1 MTDAVATAAP
11 AAPTM
16 TPFRRALIMA
26 PVLISTTLFVLNQT
40 NIVVALPHMQGTFSA
55 TTDQIAW
62 VITSYIVA
70 MTIMTASAGWL
81 SNRFGRKTVFVWSV
95 AGFGVASLLCAN
107 APTLEMEVL
116 FRLLQGFAGGPI
128 LPVTQA
134 IMLDAYP
141 KEKAG
146 TALGIWGVGITIGP
160 VLGPILGGYITDE
173 YSWPWVF
180 YFNVPFA
187 AALVA
192 GIVLF
197 VPATQKG
204 QPRPFDWLGFAAL
217 SIALTAFQ
225 VVLARGEL
233 HDWFASTEIIV
244 ETAIALLAL
253 YALVVHTATAR
264 NPFLD
269 PRIFMDRNVV
279 LGLIFIFCW
288 ALTVNSPLVLLSLR
302 LQTIDGMPVSLVGLL
317 MSPRGLGGILT
328 MSLIGRI
335 LTRVNPKYVVVFGF
349 CMIAFASWIMSLW
362 PPHASTWE
370 VSLAGFILGVGVAS
384 AYVSL
389 TVIAFSTIATTLR
402 AEAVSFYSLI
412 LNMGSG
418 VGIAVAIIVVSQ
430 GMQANHEI
438 LSHNITVFN
447 ALLRE
452 NALPHFWNYN
462 LRRGLAA
469 VDREV
474 GLQAAVIAFNFAF
487 HIISVMALAIIPFV
501 AFLRRAKA
509 KAK

>member
-1 MTDAVATAAP
+1 MTDAAQTAAP
-11 AAPTM
+11 TI

-55 TTDQIAW
+55 TQDQIAW

-95 AGFGVASLLCAN
+95 AGFGLASLLCAN
-107 APTLEMEVL
+107 APTLETEVM

-146 TALGIWGVGITIGP
+146 TALGIWGIGITIGP
-160 VLGPILGGYITDE
+160 VLGPIVGGYITDE

-180 YFNVPFA
+180 YFNVPLA

-192 GIVLF
+192 GIILF
-197 VPATQKG
+197 VPAIDRG
-204 QPRPFDWLGFAAL
+204 APRPFDWAGFAAL
-217 SIALTAFQ
+217 AIALTAFQ

-233 HDWFASTEIIV
+233 HDWFDSTEIII
-244 ETAIALLAL
+244 ETAVAVFAL
-253 YALVVHTATAR
+253 YLLVIHTMTAKH
-264 NPFLD
+264 PFLD
-269 PRIFMDRNVV
+269 PRIFKDRNVV
-279 LGLIFIFCW
+279 LGLLFIFSW
-288 ALTVNSPLVLLSLR
+288 AMTVNAPLVLLSLR
-302 LQTIDGMPVSLVGLL
+302 LQTVDGMPVSLVGLL
-317 MSPRGLGGILT
+317 MSPRGLGGILA
-328 MSLIGRI
+328 MSLVGRV
-335 LTRVNPKYVVVFGF
+335 LARVNPKLVIVFGF
-349 CMIAFASWIMSLW
+349 CMIATAAWIMSNW
-362 PPHASTWE
+362 PPNASTWE
-370 VSLAGFILGVGVAS
+370 VSLAGFILGVGVAC

-402 AEAVSFYSLI
+402 TEAVSFYSLT

-418 VGIAVAIIVVSQ
+418 VGIAVAVIIVTQ
-430 GMQANHEI
+430 GIQTNHEI
-438 LSHNITVFN
+438 LSHNITMYSD
-447 ALLRE
+447 LLRSHT
-452 NALPHFWNYN
+452 LPRYWNYAV
-462 LRRGLAA
+462 RKGLGA

-474 GLQAAVIAFNFAF
+474 GLQAATIAFNYAF
-487 HIISVMALAIIPFV
+487 HVITMLAIAIIPFV
-501 AFLRRAKA
+501 AFLHRGKPKA
-509 KAK
+509 K